1 MDKAETIRIYLL
13 GKFAVH
19 IGDPPREVEVT
30 SLRARWLLAYLAL
43 EGEQELSRSHL
54 AGILWPEWPEARARR
69 ALNQTVWQIRRLLGP
84 DILISRSETLSLAPH
99 VWVDVRAFQKGIT
112 SGDEEHLRAAVSL
125 YQGDLLPQCYED
137 WALIARE
144 RLREQYLDGMHNLV
158 RMLKNKGDYQSALHY
173 AREIVRIEPLR
184 EAEHREIIQLYLIL
198 NQPVQALRQY
208 RTLQALLMEELGIE
222 PSPET
227 RALYETVQANLTYT
241 SERPAPLFVS
251 SGQIPFVGR
260 RQERAL
266 LLQAMEDA
274 LRGKGGI
281 VFLEGAPGM
290 GKSRLLEEVAE
301 GARWR
306 DMAVAYAQAVSPPET
321 YAPLRQAVASVLN
334 PPTVRALKNLL
345 PTEVLNVAAHLWPVL
360 GEPVASVRP
369 RQLRS
374 ALVRVLLALTRCASL
389 LLILDDVHNADPAL
403 LHVLGELVP
412 HLEGHPLLVIL
423 AYRPLEVR
431 AQNDMWEGLL
441 ALDRDYAPLR
451 VSLTSLSPEEQKAF
465 VAAALGITI
474 ADPIVERLAAVA
486 GNVPLYTVEM
496 LRYLYRQRILQRT
509 PDGIWEL
516 TAETLPLPPTVP
528 ALVQQR
534 VERFPPQTRQV
545 LELLAVS
552 GEHPPQPLI
561 ESIAQT
567 HSPRVFHELVRHG
580 FLVQEEERYRFSHAL
595 VRDAIYEG
603 LNPSKRRQLHTQIAQ
618 LLRTLDEVPWSQVAW
633 HLQEAG
639 QTAPAVHAHLQAAR
653 EAMRVMACEQVVL
666 HTDNALALIQTP
678 DPAFCDL
685 LLLRGEAL
693 MILGRTAEARRTLAR
708 AIHIARCIGNRS
720 RLARACLMASHVA
733 VRGSRYTQALR
744 LLRRARALYEEEK
757 ETEGFARTH
766 LLESELF
773 ARMGRLEAGHHH
785 IHLAIDLLEK
795 EGNRAELARAYARLG
810 LVLGRMGRDEADA
823 AYEHAIEIARSL
835 NDNYVLGAALN
846 GMGLLALNRREFK
859 QAAHIFS
866 EVLTIAEHL
875 GDTQNLSVT
884 LLNLAVTA
892 ANAGHWNEAILRAEE
907 AFKASRHLRTPSR
920 VQIHLLMAGVYGVW
934 GQFTLAEEQIE
945 TAGELVRQTESEI
958 LRAQLWEQRCAL
970 ARYRG
975 TLADAVEWGERTLED
990 TLRIGQGYKVQE
1002 IALLLGHT
1010 LLLAG
1015 QFERAAEV
1023 ARIGLEH
1030 ATCKV
1035 FDTFLQPILAAALV
1049 HTSHV
1054 DQAQEYIHH
1063 TWAHL
1068 ERMTEDEYLPIVWAA
1083 LAEAVRPH
1091 DEEAYRRALARAYTT
1106 LQLQCHHVPEPHQ
1119 HAFLEVVYPH
1129 RLITLAWLELGPR
1142 PVERLRLALPS
1153 LNGKST
1159 VNVIWTIDAGDEDAI
1174 VEAQYGPVAL
1184 RRHRLKRLLREARA
1198 QGAHPPHRALADA
1211 LGISVPTIRRD
1222 LAALNVEDDE

>member
-1 MDKAETIRIYLL
+1 MGETETIRIYLL

-30 SLRARWLLAYLAL
+30 SVRARWLLAYLAL

-54 AGILWPEWPEARARR
+54 AGALWPEWPEARARR

-84 DILISRSETLSLAPH
+84 DILISRSESLALAPH

-112 SGDEEHLRAAVSL
+112 SEDEEQLRAAVSL

-173 AREIVRIEPLR
+173 AREVVRIEPLR

-208 RTLQALLMEELGIE
+208 HTLQALLMEELGIE

-227 RALYETVQANLTYT
+227 RALYEAIQTNLTYT
-241 SERPAPLFVS
+241 TERPAPLFVS

-281 VFLEGAPGM
+281 VLLEGAPGM

-306 DMAVAYAQAVSPPET
+306 DMAVAYAQAVPPPET
-321 YAPLRQAVASVLN
+321 YAPLRQAVANVLN

-374 ALVRVLLALTRCASL
+374 ALVQVLLALTRCASL
-389 LLILDDVHNADPAL
+389 LLILDDVHNADPGL
-403 LHVLGELVP
+403 LHVLWELVP

-431 AQNDMWEGLL
+431 AQNDVWEGLL

-451 VSLTSLSPEEQKAF
+451 VSLSSLSPDEQKAF

-474 ADPIVERLAAVA
+474 SDPIVKRLAAVA

-509 PDGIWEL
+509 PDGVWEL
-516 TAETLPLPPTVP
+516 TTETLPLPPTVP

-552 GEHPPQPLI
+552 GEHPPQALI
-561 ESIAQT
+561 EKLAQT

-580 FLVQEEERYRFSHAL
+580 FLIQEERYRFSHAL

-603 LNPSKRRQLHTQIAQ
+603 LSPQKRRQLHTQIAQ

-653 EAMRVMACEQVVL
+653 QAMRVMACEQVVL

-678 DPAFCDL
+678 DPTLCDL

-693 MILGRTAEARRTLAR
+693 MILGRTAEARRTLAH
-708 AIHIARCIGNRS
+708 AIHIARCIGNWG

-744 LLRRARALYEEEK
+744 LLHRARTLYEKEK
-757 ETEGFARTH
+757 ETGGLARTH
-766 LLESELF
+766 LLESELL
-773 ARMGRLEAGHHH
+773 ARMGRLEAGLHH
-785 IHLAIDLLEK
+785 IHLAIDLFEK
-795 EGNRAELARAYARLG
+795 GDNRAELARAYARLG
-810 LVLGRMGRDEADA
+810 LVLGRMGRDEADV
-823 AYEHAIEIARSL
+823 AYEHAIEIARNL

-846 GMGLLALNRREFK
+846 GMGLLALSRREFK
-859 QAAHIFS
+859 RAANIFS
-866 EVLTIAEHL
+866 EVLAIAERL

-884 LLNLAVTA
+884 LLNLAATA
-892 ANAGHWNEAILRAEE
+892 ANAGHWSEAVLRAEE
-907 AFKASRHLRTPSR
+907 ALKASRHLRTPSQTHIFL
-920 VQIHLLMAGVYGVW
+920 VLAAVYSVW
-934 GQFTLAEEQIE
+934 GQFALAEEQIE
-945 TAGELVRQTESEI
+945 AARKLVRQTGSEI
-958 LRAQLWEQRCAL
+958 LRAQLWEQYCTL
-970 ARYRG
+970 ARHRG
-975 TLADAVEWGERTLED
+975 NLAEAIEWGERTLEAM
-990 TLRIGQGYKVQE
+990 LRIGQGYKVQE
-1002 IALLLGHT
+1002 TALLLSHI

-1015 QFERAAEV
+1015 QFDRAIEV
-1023 ARIGLEH
+1023 ARKGLEH

-1035 FDTFLQPILAAALV
+1035 FATFLRPILAAALT
-1049 HTSHV
+1049 HTGQV
-1054 DQAQEYIHH
+1054 DQAQGYIHH
-1063 TWAHL
+1063 TWAQL
-1068 ERMTEDEYLPIVWAA
+1068 ERVTEDEYLPIVWAA
-1083 LAEAVRPH
+1083 LAEAVRPY

-1106 LQLQCHHVPEPHQ
+1106 LQLQCRHVPEPHQ

-1153 LNGKST
+1153 LNGRSP

-1174 VEAQYGPVAL
+1174 IEAQYGPVAL

-1198 QGAHPPHRALADA
+1198 QGARATHRTLAEA
-1211 LGISVPTIRRD
+1211 LGISVPTVRRD
-1222 LAALNVEDDE
+1222 LATLNMEDDE